1 MPTSLK
7 ALAVSTTSSLVAVV
21 MVTVT
26 AGPQIVLSIMWAY
39 WAALAVT
46 TVALVVADRRQ
57 RA

>member
-1 MPTSLK
+1 
-7 ALAVSTTSSLVAVV
+7 
-21 MVTVT
+21 MVTVI